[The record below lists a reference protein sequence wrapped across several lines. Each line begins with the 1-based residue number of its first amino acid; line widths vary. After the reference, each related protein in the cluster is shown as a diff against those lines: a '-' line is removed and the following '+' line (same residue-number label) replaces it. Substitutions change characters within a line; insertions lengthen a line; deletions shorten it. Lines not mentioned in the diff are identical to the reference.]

1 METYVGL
8 KEFVDNPGYEAQ
20 RQKHLRELDTGI
32 IDAPV
37 VEIVRGFTQL
47 PYCFTLQSCCGH
59 FLHGGQTDPH
69 NLERL
74 PASGSTE
81 SVEYRLAYLA
91 LCIQNSPPGRTLYDD
106 LEKVPAIDPDY
117 VQFGCADWFWQM
129 QVNSFVLQV
138 EPERHM
144 TKDTCFVGYQEALHV
159 QEIRDRFLAAIGEL
173 VRGHLKKLEPR

>member
-1 METYVGL
+1 METYVAP
-8 KEFVDNPGYEAQ
+8 KEFADNPVYDRQ
-20 RQKHLRELDTGI
+20 RQKYLRDLDMGI
-32 IDAPV
+32 IDAPI
-37 VEIVRGFTQL
+37 VEIVRGFTRL

-59 FLHGGQTDPH
+59 FVYGGQTAPH

-74 PASGSTE
+74 PASDSTE

-91 LCIQNSPPGRTLYDD
+91 LCIQDIPSGRMLHDD
-106 LEKVPAIDPDY
+106 LKAVTSVDPDY

-159 QEIRDRFLAAIGEL
+159 QETRDRFFGAIGEL
-173 VRGHLKKLEPR
+173 LREHLKKIESA